1 MAKAAIFCYS
11 LRMNPVTL
19 NLVLI
24 LLIFWTIPWK
34 VYGVWLAVKNNHK
47 KWFVVLLILNTAGI
61 LEIFYIFRIAKKSW
75 AEVSAAFGQAW
86 RSAWK

>member
-1 MAKAAIFCYS
+1 
-11 LRMNPVTL
+11 MNPVTL

-24 LLIFWTIPWK
+24 LLTLWTIPWK
-34 VYGVWLAVKNNHK
+34 VYSVWLAVKNNHK
-47 KWFVVLLILNTAGI
+47 KWFVALLIINTIGI

-75 AEVSAAFGQAW
+75 GEVSSAFGQAW